1 MSNYTKITDF
11 ASKDSLA
18 TGNPLKLI
26 KGTEINDEYN
36 AIQTAIGTKA
46 DLASPAFTGNPTAT
60 TQAPGNNSTRLA
72 TTGFVQEIVG
82 NLGTMSTQDADAVA
96 ITGGTITGL
105 SSPLPVA
112 SGGTGL
118 ATLTANN
125 VVLGN
130 GTSAPSFVAP
140 STNGNVLMSNGTTWI
155 SQSFTGVNNIQ
166 VFTSSGTFT
175 VPSGIF
181 KVKVT
186 VVGAGGNGAGST
198 LNAQP
203 LGVGGGGAGGVAIKI
218 CTVTPAQAITV
229 TVGGAGTTS
238 VFTGFCQ
245 ATSGGNAT
253 IDSDA
258 GGAGGV
264 GTGGDLNLT
273 GQSGF
278 RANGNTSGAGGTSF
292 YGSSGSS
299 VDSSIGII
307 INGVAAVGYGAGGG
321 GAYDNTTVSSSTGG
335 AGAGG
340 LVIVEW

>member
-1 MSNYTKITDF
+1 MSNYVKATDF
-11 ASKDSLA
+11 ASKDALA

-26 KGTEINDEYN
+26 KGTEINDEFN
-36 AIQTAIGTKA
+36 AIQTAVATKA

-60 TQAPGNNSTRLA
+60 TQASNNNSTRLA
-72 TTGFVQEIVG
+72 TTAFVQDIVG
-82 NLGTMSTQDADAVA
+82 TLGTMSTQNANAVA

-105 SSPLPVA
+105 SSPIPVA

-155 SQSFTGVNNIQ
+155 SQSFTGVNNIR
-166 VFTSSGTFT
+166 VFTSPDTFT
-175 VPSGIF
+175 VPAGIF

-218 CTVTPAQAITV
+218 CTVAPADVISV
-229 TVGGAGTTS
+229 TIGGIGVNS
-238 VFTGFCQ
+238 SFGGFCSASSGSS
-245 ATSGGNAT
+245 ATT
-253 IDSDA
+253 DSAA
-258 GGAGGV
+258 GGAGGT
-264 GTGGDLNLT
+264 GTNGDLNIT
-273 GQSGF
+273 GQAGF
-278 RANGNTSGAGGTSF
+278 RANGGTSGAGGTSF
-292 YGSSGSS
+292 YGSSGAS
-299 VDSSIGII
+299 VASATGIV

-321 GAYDNTTVSSSTGG
+321 GAYDNTTVSSATGG